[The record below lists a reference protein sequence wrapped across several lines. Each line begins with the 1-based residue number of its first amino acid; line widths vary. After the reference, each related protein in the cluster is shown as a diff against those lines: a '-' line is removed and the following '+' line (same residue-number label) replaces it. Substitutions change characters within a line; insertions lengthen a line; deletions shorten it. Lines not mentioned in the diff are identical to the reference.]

1 MMSPFYLFL
10 LLPSFFFFFLPIH
23 CFNIIQGATDKNT
36 KAYYNCTIN
45 GTFASNSTYRSNTIT
60 LLNWLSSN
68 ATTSRTYNTTVIG
81 KTTSDTVYGLYICT
95 RDSTPGM
102 CQDCVAQASKLISSL
117 CSKAKE
123 AMVWYRVCFMRYSNR
138 NFFSNVEESPSITF
152 VSDIDYVGQV
162 GRYNTILWNML
173 NDMRTMAAADSN
185 KTAAMTQKITDHQ
198 NIYGSAWC
206 LPYLSTENCSWCLSD
221 AIAYIPAGCCR
232 GKSGGTV
239 MYPSCG
245 IRYELYPFL
254 KEHYIVPP
262 PLRPPPPP
270 QRDSRPLAPPGKR
283 KQKNLPLSKV
293 AVPIAIVVALV
304 LLTLGGCCFLRRKGR
319 KNQDDILKEN
329 FGNDISTLESLRFE
343 LARIEAATNRF
354 ATENRVGKGGFG
366 EVYKGILLNGQ
377 EIAVKRLTRSSG
389 QGAIEFKNEILV
401 IAKLQHRNLVRLLG
415 FCLEGEEKILI
426 YEYVP
431 NKSLDYFLCDPQKR
445 RQLSWIQRKQIIMGI
460 ARGILY
466 LHEDSRLKIIH
477 RDLKPSNVLLDSNM
491 NPKISDFGMA
501 RIVTVDQNEENT
513 HRIVGTYGYMSPE
526 YAMFGQFSVKSDVF
540 SFGVMVLE
548 IINGKRKGTSS
559 SESECIDDIRRHAWE
574 KWTEK
579 TPMELLDPN
588 MEGPYSK
595 EEVIKCI
602 HIGLLCVQEE
612 PNERPTMATIV
623 FYLNSSSLN
632 LPSPREPAYYF
643 KNNRTEES
651 MTTSKELVNDSDSIN
666 EITISKFF
674 PR

>member
-1 MMSPFYLFL
+1 MMMSSFYLFL
-10 LLPSFFFFFLPIH
+10 LLPTFFFLPIN
-23 CFNIIQGATDKNT
+23 CFNIIQAARHQN
-36 KAYYNCTIN
+36 AFYNCTIN
-45 GTFASNSTYRSNTIT
+45 ATFASNSTYRSNTIT

-68 ATTSRTYNTTVIG
+68 GTTHPRTYNTTVVG
-81 KTTSDTVYGLYICT
+81 KSTADTVYGLYYCV
-95 RDSTPGM
+95 RDITPGI
-102 CQDCVAQASKLISSL
+102 CQACVTEASKLISSL
-117 CSKAKE
+117 CTTAKE
-123 AMVWYRVCFMRYSNR
+123 AIIWYGICFMRYSDR
-138 NFFSNVEESPSITF
+138 NFFSNVEETPSLTF
-152 VSDIDYVGQV
+152 VSDVNYVGQV
-162 GRYNTILWNML
+162 GRYNTLLWNML
-173 NDMRTMAAADSN
+173 NDMRTIAASDSN
-185 KTAAMTQKITDHQ
+185 KLSAMTQKITDKQ
-198 NIYGSAWC
+198 NLYGSAWC

-221 AIAYIPAGCCR
+221 AIAYIPAGCCK
-232 GKSGGTV
+232 GKSGGYV
-239 MYPSCG
+239 LYPSCG

-254 KEHYIVPP
+254 KEHIIG
-262 PLRPPPPP
+262 PLRPPSPSPPHG
-270 QRDSRPLAPPGKR
+270 DSSPLTPPGKR
-283 KQKNLPLSKV
+283 KQSNLPLSKV
-293 AVPIAIVVALV
+293 AVPIAIIVTLV
-304 LLTLGGCCFLRRKGR
+304 LLTLGGCCFLRRKRR

-329 FGNDISTLESLRFE
+329 FGNDISTFESLRFE
-343 LARIEAATNRF
+343 LSLIEAATNRF
-354 ATENRVGKGGFG
+354 ATDNRVGKGGFG
-366 EVYKGILLNGQ
+366 EVYKGTLSDGQ

-389 QGAIEFKNEILV
+389 QGAIEFKNEVLV

-415 FCLEGEEKILI
+415 FCLEDEEKILI

-445 RQLSWIQRKQIIMGI
+445 RELSWFQRKQIITGI

-501 RIVTVDQNEENT
+501 RIVAVDQNEEST

-548 IINGKRKGTSS
+548 IINGKQKGSNS

-579 TPMELLDPN
+579 TPLELLDPN

-612 PNERPTMATIV
+612 PNDRPTMATIV
-623 FYLNSSSLN
+623 FYLNSPSLN
-632 LPSPREPAYYF
+632 LPFPREPAYYF
-643 KNNRTEES
+643 KHNRTVDS
-651 MTTSKELVNDSDSIN
+651 ITTSKGLVNNSDSIN
-666 EITISKFF
+666 GITITKFF